1 MTPHKAAQG
10 GMALIEALVSSA
22 VLGVGMM
29 GAVQLATQGL
39 QTATDTRQ
47 RITAHGLA
55 LDAMDCHQS
64 QRLDCPINDQTAIQ
78 GHAYTRKIALNPS
91 AGPGLVDITVTVHWQ
106 SAARTG
112 TTGTTGNDSTLVLRS
127 SRASVPIWVGVSLP

>member
-1 MTPHKAAQG
+1 MTPRKAAQG

-47 RITAHGLA
+47 RMTAHNLA

-64 QRLDCPINDQTAIQ
+64 LRSPCPMTDQTTLQ
-78 GHAYTRKIALNPS
+78 SHTYSRKIELIPG
-91 AGPGLVDITVTVHWQ
+91 AGMGLVDITVTVQWTG
-106 SAARTG
+106 AARADATG
-112 TTGTTGNDSTLVLRS
+112 KNSTLVLRS
-127 SRASVPIWVGVSLP
+127 SRSSVPVWVGVSLP

>member
-22 VLGVGMM
+22 VLGVEIIGP
-29 GAVQLATQGL
+29 LKIKKKSL

-112 TTGTTGNDSTLVLRS
+112 TTGNDSTLVLRS

>member
-1 MTPHKAAQG
+1 MTPRPTAQG

-29 GAVQLATQGL
+29 GAVQLATHGL

-47 RITAHGLA
+47 RMVAHDLA

-64 QRLDCPINDQTAIQ
+64 LRSPCPMSDQTTLQ
-78 GHAYTRKIALNPS
+78 GHAYSRKIELHPG
-91 AGPGLVDITVTVHWQ
+91 AGLGLVDITVTVEWTG
-106 SAARTG
+106 AARAAAAG
-112 TTGTTGNDSTLVLRS
+112 HNSTLVLRS
-127 SRASVPIWVGVSLP
+127 SRASVPVWVGVSLP

>member
-1 MTPHKAAQG
+1 MHLKAEQR

-47 RITAHGLA
+47 RMTAHGLA

-64 QRLDCPINDQTAIQ
+64 LRTGCPMNDQTTIQ
-78 GHAYTRKIALNPS
+78 GSAYTRKIELNP
-91 AGPGLVDITVTVHWQ
+91 GGNLGLVDIAVTVQWSGVTRT
-106 SAARTG
+106 SATDTSHA
-112 TTGTTGNDSTLVLRS
+112 LVLRS